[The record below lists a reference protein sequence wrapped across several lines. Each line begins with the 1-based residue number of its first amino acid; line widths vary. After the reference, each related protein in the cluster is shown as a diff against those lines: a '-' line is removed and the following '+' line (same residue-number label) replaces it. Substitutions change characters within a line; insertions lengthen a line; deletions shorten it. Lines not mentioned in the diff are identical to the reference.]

1 MNTIF
6 DALRESHEKQRL
18 LIDALLKTSGESKS
32 RSEFYQ
38 QLKQELQ
45 LHAEAEE
52 RHFYIPLM
60 KKDATI
66 DMSRH
71 GISEHHSIDKIIAE
85 LDNTDLDSPAWL
97 THMKSLRH
105 QVLHHLEEEE
115 QRIFQM
121 AGKVMGEQQKTELA
135 AKYQQEMGEVV
146 H

>member
-1 MNTIF
+1 MNNIF

-18 LIDALLKTSGESKS
+18 LMDALLKTSGDSKS
-32 RSEFYQ
+32 RREFYA

-52 RHFYIPLM
+52 RNFYIPLI
-60 KKDATI
+60 KKDSTI

-71 GISEHHSIDKIIAE
+71 GISEHHSIDKILAQIDE
-85 LDNTDLDSPAWL
+85 TDFDSPAWL
-97 THMKSLRH
+97 THMKSLQH

-115 QRIFQM
+115 QHIFQM
-121 AGKVMGEQQKTELA
+121 AGKVIGDEQKQDLA
-135 AKYQQEMGEVV
+135 AKYQQEMGESV